1 MNNCIKILLILVL
14 IKSFKLYS
22 QDENKFS
29 KSIENFSVSYFQ
41 ALNIGDNFLNK
52 AHDFKQGFTAE
63 LNIKTYKRFYLGF
76 GYSHSK
82 YEVTNREI
90 VGEYSRGNHV
100 SGFINTS
107 FVYEIS
113 KNLSIN
119 PQCSFGITYF
129 NAKKSNVDIRNLY
142 GLEGRIGTKLIYE
155 LSNEFGIVVTI
166 HYCANRFDMYANQG
180 IKNFYNQS
188 HSLNFGLGI
197 ILF

>member
-1 MNNCIKILLILVL
+1 M
-14 IKSFKLYS
+14 KSFELYA

-41 ALNIGDNFLNK
+41 ALNTGNNFLSK
-52 AHDFKQGFTAE
+52 AHNFKQGFTAE
-63 LNIKTYKRFYLGF
+63 LNVKTYKRFYLGF

-82 YEVTNREI
+82 YEVTNREK

-100 SGFINTS
+100 SGFINIS
-107 FVYEIS
+107 LVYEIS
-113 KNLSIN
+113 KNISLN
-119 PQCSFGITYF
+119 PQCSFGISYF

-142 GLEGRIGTKLIYE
+142 GLEGKIGTKVIYE
-155 LSNEFGIVVTI
+155 LSNEFGIVGTI
-166 HYCANRFDMYANQG
+166 HYCTNRFDMYANED

-188 HSLNFGLGI
+188 HSINFGLGI